1 MFDPS
6 NLHKLSFFVQLST
19 QIQTHCIYFVKIL
32 AWIRQK
38 YFIWAPFVTN
48 SKDLHTY
55 HLVTIIDHMDAPKS
69 IQFTGVSNCMAGG
82 GDLILDLVTINHQ
95 CHQWVF
101 PFEFLG
107 GTNTCGNRNAQ
118 ESHVCVV
125 HQDDTHLSTG
135 SGLEWLWIERDGL
148 WIKLTSITFCI
159 IVEPL
164 LSNLPKRWH
173 FLSLYSGHQSSILI
187 MISKC
192 AKQPQWQI
200 EGEHNWQ
207 FLQCLGWWF
216 TRPGRFAINMN
227 DTFKRHPFTMSQH
240 DHRHWLVMLED
251 HELHCNSELMK
262 PRIWAADTTG
272 EGWLNHFDKA
282 GGNDRGVWKA
292 LATLSPL

>member
-1 MFDPS
+1 
-6 NLHKLSFFVQLST
+6 
-19 QIQTHCIYFVKIL
+19 
-32 AWIRQK
+32 
-38 YFIWAPFVTN
+38 
-48 SKDLHTY
+48 
-55 HLVTIIDHMDAPKS
+55 
-69 IQFTGVSNCMAGG
+69 MAGG
-82 GDLILDLVTINHQ
+82 ADLILDLITINHQ
-95 CHQWVF
+95 CHLWVF

-125 HQDDTHLSTG
+125 HQDDTHLSSG
-135 SGLEWLWIERDGL
+135 SGLEWLWKERDGL

-216 TRPGRFAINMN
+216 TARPLCYQYEWHFQTSSIYYEPARPQGL
-227 DTFKRHPFTMSQH
+227 T
-240 DHRHWLVMLED
+240 
-251 HELHCNSELMK
+251 CNAWRS
-262 PRIWAADTTG
+262 RA
-272 EGWLNHFDKA
+272 
-282 GGNDRGVWKA
+282 
-292 LATLSPL
+292 PLQ